1 MSFARDA
8 ILRDEGKLYLAR
20 PQSRSHGDMGTFLL
34 TCDSATMPSV
44 VDALHLSLTYGS
56 RYPQP
61 PYGAQPLFAHAVK
74 VVLREHRIAYDF
86 IEGKLIEKESQEL
99 HHDVVVPILRL
110 VSGRSWWEPVESA
123 HQDALGELGR
133 GDTLRV
139 LTSRRSRVTSC
150 LTYMDTARLRS
161 RARQR
166 ANTHRVSAFRV
177 PVPCALIYL
186 CAVSESLSEQA
197 YRRIRRLICT
207 AELAPGS
214 VISEA
219 ELGQQLSLGR
229 TPVREA
235 LRTLAAE
242 HLIDIYPRRGMFV
255 AGVDPRNLRALSE
268 VRERLE
274 PFAAGLAAQ
283 RRDDDDVREID
294 ALLAAIDTLGSEVDP
309 GHLIELDERI
319 HQCIYRCTHNPY
331 LASDLDRYYAH
342 ALRIWFLALPTITHL
357 QDAVVEHRELLD
369 AVRCQ
374 DADRAT
380 TVMSKHVNEFEAEMR
395 RAL

>member
-1 MSFARDA
+1 M
-8 ILRDEGKLYLAR
+8 
-20 PQSRSHGDMGTFLL
+20 
-34 TCDSATMPSV
+34 
-44 VDALHLSLTYGS
+44 
-56 RYPQP
+56 
-61 PYGAQPLFAHAVK
+61 
-74 VVLREHRIAYDF
+74 
-86 IEGKLIEKESQEL
+86 
-99 HHDVVVPILRL
+99 
-110 VSGRSWWEPVESA
+110 
-123 HQDALGELGR
+123 
-133 GDTLRV
+133 
-139 LTSRRSRVTSC
+139 
-150 LTYMDTARLRS
+150 
-161 RARQR
+161 
-166 ANTHRVSAFRV
+166 
-177 PVPCALIYL
+177 
-186 CAVSESLSEQA
+186 SESLSEQA

-219 ELGQQLSLGR
+219 SLVTTLGAGR

-235 LRTLAAE
+235 LRALAAE

-283 RRDDDDVREID
+283 RRDDEDAVEID
-294 ALLAAIDTLGSEVDP
+294 ALLGMLDSLGPTVDTRT
-309 GHLIELDERI
+309 LIELDERI
-319 HQCIYRCTHNPY
+319 HQCIYACTHNPY

-342 ALRIWFLALPTITHL
+342 ALRIWFLALPTIEHL

>member
-1 MSFARDA
+1 M
-8 ILRDEGKLYLAR
+8 
-20 PQSRSHGDMGTFLL
+20 
-34 TCDSATMPSV
+34 
-44 VDALHLSLTYGS
+44 
-56 RYPQP
+56 
-61 PYGAQPLFAHAVK
+61 
-74 VVLREHRIAYDF
+74 
-86 IEGKLIEKESQEL
+86 
-99 HHDVVVPILRL
+99 
-110 VSGRSWWEPVESA
+110 
-123 HQDALGELGR
+123 
-133 GDTLRV
+133 
-139 LTSRRSRVTSC
+139 
-150 LTYMDTARLRS
+150 
-161 RARQR
+161 
-166 ANTHRVSAFRV
+166 
-177 PVPCALIYL
+177 
-186 CAVSESLSEQA
+186 SESLSEQA

-207 AELAPGS
+207 AELTPGS

-219 ELGQQLSLGR
+219 ELGHRLSLGR

-235 LRTLAAE
+235 LRALAAE

-294 ALLAAIDTLGSEVDP
+294 ALLAAIDALGSEVDP